1 MESTRRKPIKRTGS
15 PVSNVIPLRSGQAL
29 QKAHQKPAAMVC
41 FDRHEIGQM
50 MQVYSR
56 KVATGE
62 WRDYAI
68 DMLEKRAVFSV
79 FKRSR
84 EVPLFTIEKTPKL
97 AKRQGAWSVTNS
109 TGQILKRGHELSNVL
124 KVLEKQAKLV
134 SA

>member
-1 MESTRRKPIKRTGS
+1 MESMVRKPVKRTNN
-15 PVSNVIPLRSGQAL
+15 PVSNVVPLRSGQVA
-29 QKAHQKPAAMVC
+29 QKAPPMVC
-41 FDRHEIGQM
+41 FDRQELTLM
-50 MQVYSR
+50 LQVYSR

-68 DMLEKRAVFSV
+68 DMLEKRAVFSI

-97 AKRQGAWSVTNS
+97 RRKQGEWSVTNS

-124 KVLEKQAKLV
+124 KVLEKQAKLT
-134 SA
+134 SL

>member
-1 MESTRRKPIKRTGS
+1 M
-15 PVSNVIPLRSGQAL
+15 L
-29 QKAHQKPAAMVC
+29 
-41 FDRHEIGQM
+41 
-50 MQVYSR
+50 QVYSR

-68 DMLEKRAVFSV
+68 DMLEKRAVFSI

-97 AKRQGAWSVTNS
+97 RRKQGEWSVTNS

-134 SA
+134 SY